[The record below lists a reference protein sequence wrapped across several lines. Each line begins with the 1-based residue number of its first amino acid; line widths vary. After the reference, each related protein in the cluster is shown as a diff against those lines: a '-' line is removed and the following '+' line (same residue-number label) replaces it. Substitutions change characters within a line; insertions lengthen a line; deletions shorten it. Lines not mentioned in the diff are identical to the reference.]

1 MRFVL
6 YETQKRN
13 VVEGYTLTRLAPLGE
28 DTGQREELCRM
39 LNYIDPCIAL
49 SGSATGRESDMAE
62 WYRKTF
68 GVPGTPEFEKNV
80 EKMNKK
86 LHEHD

>member
-6 YETQKRN
+6 YETQKKN
-13 VVEGYTLTRLAPLGE
+13 VVEGYALTRITKLGE
-28 DTGQREELCRM
+28 DEGQREELSRM
-39 LNYIDPCIAL
+39 LTYIDPCL
-49 SGSATGRESDMAE
+49 TLVGSSSKASDMAE
-62 WYRKTF
+62 WYKKTF

-86 LHEHD
+86 LHENV

>member
-1 MRFVL
+1 
-6 YETQKRN
+6 
-13 VVEGYTLTRLAPLGE
+13 
-28 DTGQREELCRM
+28 M

-86 LHEHD
+86 LHENE